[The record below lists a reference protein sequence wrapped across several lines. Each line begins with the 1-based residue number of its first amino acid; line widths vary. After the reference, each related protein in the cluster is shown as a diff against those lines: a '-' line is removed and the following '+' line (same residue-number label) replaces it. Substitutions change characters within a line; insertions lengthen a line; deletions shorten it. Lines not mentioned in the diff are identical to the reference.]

1 MAGYGVDAIDLLTR
15 EGGPLLCYGPE
26 AVVERLPLFPLKT
39 VLFPRG
45 VLPLH
50 IFEERYRL
58 MIGRCIDERAP
69 FGVAL
74 IRSGEEAGEAAE
86 PHDVGTT
93 ARIARVQR
101 LPDGRMNIVAI
112 GRRRFRIVATDST
125 EPYLLGDVEYIESED
140 ADAPEAR
147 DLAEGVAALYSEQ
160 YRLAMAVSGQW
171 TRAVA
176 LPSEPDALADFVA
189 GHSDAAPE
197 TKQELLEKLS
207 VPRRLER
214 EAELLGERIRVLT
227 EQWEERRKRRFAGA
241 MLN

>member
-1 MAGYGVDAIDLLTR
+1 M
-15 EGGPLLCYGPE
+15 
-26 AVVERLPLFPLKT
+26 ERLPLFPLKT

-58 MIGRCIDERAP
+58 MIGGCIDERTP
-69 FGVAL
+69 FGVVL
-74 IRSGEEAGEAAE
+74 IRSGEEAGETAE

-101 LPDGRMNIVAI
+101 LPDGRMNVIAA
-112 GRRRFRIVATDST
+112 GERRFRILALDLS
-125 EPYLLGDVEYIESED
+125 EPYLTGDVEFLESEG

-147 DLAEGVAALYSEQ
+147 DLAEGVGALFGEQ

-171 TRAVA
+171 TRALE
-176 LPSEPDALADFVA
+176 LPSEPGALADFVA
-189 GHSDAAPE
+189 GHLDAAPE
-197 TKQELLEKLS
+197 MKQELLETLS

-214 EAELLGERIRVLT
+214 EADILGERIRQLT

-241 MLN
+241 VLN